1 MKTIEK
7 DITVNVPVRQA
18 YDQWTQFEEFPRF
31 MEGIEE
37 VRQVDDKHLH
47 WKAKIGG
54 KVEEWDAEIFEQ
66 TPDQH
71 IAWRSIGGA
80 KNAGRVSFQPSAPS
94 QTTVH
99 LEIEYEPEGVIETVG
114 DAIGAVDSRVS
125 GDLERFKEFVESRGS
140 STGEWRGG
148 IHG

>member
-18 YDQWTQFEEFPRF
+18 YDQWTQFEEFPQF
-31 MEGIEE
+31 MEGVEE
-37 VRQVDDKHLH
+37 VRQLDDKHLH
-47 WKAKIGG
+47 WKAKIAG

-71 IAWRSIGGA
+71 IAWRSTDGA

-94 QTTVH
+94 QTNVH
-99 LEIEYEPEGVIETVG
+99 LEIDYEPEGVIETVG
-114 DAIGAVDSRVS
+114 DAIGAVDARVT
-125 GDLERFKEFVESRGS
+125 GDLERFKKFVESRGS
-140 STGEWRGG
+140 ATGKWRGE